1 MHVQGFQKNRPLLDK
16 SFYIKV
22 DISSYLTYS
31 SLMRSLGIFLN
42 HASFLGNPCIKSIL
56 SNACEVT
63 GGGRRSS
70 SGGARS
76 PVPLSSAS
84 EPSMCPVPWIKNAF
98 LLNVSGIMICHLV

>member
-1 MHVQGFQKNRPLLDK
+1 
-16 SFYIKV
+16 
-22 DISSYLTYS
+22 
-31 SLMRSLGIFLN
+31 MRL
-42 HASFLGNPCIKSIL
+42 FLGNPCINVKETPGIKSIL